1 MLNKYLASCLF
12 KKRNRQEKKHRE
24 RGDESRR
31 WRVWETSRPDKQRE
45 RDVQWEGG
53 ICRHIDPPPSAAG
66 CGPRV

>member
-1 MLNKYLASCLF
+1 MRAGGGGYGKPPGQTNTLV
-12 KKRNRQEKKHRE
+12 
-24 RGDESRR
+24 GVD
-31 WRVWETSRPDKQRE
+31 RE